1 MMQELMW
8 LKRAVYMLKQ
18 ISDESNNEN
27 DNVNVS
33 GVQISQEVASRRQE
47 YSEERLRTYAV
58 CKSQTEI
65 FSGKKVILQIY
76 LGRRDHQS
84 SKVDN

>member
-1 MMQELMW
+1 
-8 LKRAVYMLKQ
+8 MLKQ

-84 SKVDN
+84 SKVNN

>member
-1 MMQELMW
+1 
-8 LKRAVYMLKQ
+8 MLKQ

>member
-1 MMQELMW
+1 
-8 LKRAVYMLKQ
+8 MLKQ

-65 FSGKKVILQIY
+65 FSGKKVILHLY

>member
-1 MMQELMW
+1 MW

>member
-1 MMQELMW
+1 
-8 LKRAVYMLKQ
+8 MLKQ

-76 LGRRDHQS
+76 LGRRHHQS